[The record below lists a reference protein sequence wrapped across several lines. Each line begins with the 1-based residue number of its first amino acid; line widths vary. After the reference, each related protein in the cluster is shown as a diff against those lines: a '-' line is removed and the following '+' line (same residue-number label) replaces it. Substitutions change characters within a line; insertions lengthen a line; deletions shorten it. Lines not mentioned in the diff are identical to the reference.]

1 MDVSGNLTE
10 KEITGLTINNS
21 YGFSVKAIVNSLSS
35 VASSSVTVELSASNI
50 LNDVLNNILNNPT
63 AEPPTPTFFY
73 DLITTGFTTQELLSA
88 GVTTIPITTGEA
100 ITNLLEN
107 FDFPSINITSDISI
121 PSGILQSKNAAITLS
136 NLTNDIVVIS
146 KN

>member
-1 MDVSGNLTE
+1 M
-10 KEITGLTINNS
+10 
-21 YGFSVKAIVNSLSS
+21 
-35 VASSSVTVELSASNI
+35 
-50 LNDVLNNILNNPT
+50 NNPT

-88 GVTTIPITTGEA
+88 GVTTIPVTTGEA

-107 FDFPSINITSDISI
+107 FDFPTINVTSDISI
-121 PSGILQSKNAAITLS
+121 PSGTLQSNSTTIGIS
-136 NLTNDIVVIS
+136 NLTNNSILIT